1 MREEEAAY
9 AIGKIGMVER
19 SSCQTVLSF
28 FDSVIT

>member
-9 AIGKIGMVER
+9 AIDKIDLVER
-19 SSCQTVLSF
+19 SSCQTFLSF